1 MNAPFNLLL
10 AITLFCAASCR
21 QTPQSNTTQGPE
33 SVAGIS
39 LSYQY
44 LGENELGIPRSV
56 LFLAENGGATELDTF
71 SVNLA
76 KIEPE
81 RYAEMSIPADALD
94 ACGGWY
100 AGGGD
105 YFYVVKRK
113 GRAVVY
119 QGYQEETQ
127 TDAGYHWK
135 AMELK

>member
-1 MNAPFNLLL
+1 MNTPFNLLL
-10 AITLFCAASCR
+10 AATLICAASC
-21 QTPQSNTTQGPE
+21 QNAPQKDTNQGPE

-39 LSYQY
+39 LSFEY
-44 LGENELGIPRSV
+44 LGEDALGIPRSV
-56 LFLAENGGATELDTF
+56 PLLIENGGATALDTV

-76 KIEPE
+76 RIERE
-81 RYAEMSIPADALD
+81 RYSEMGIPSDALD

-127 TDAGYHWK
+127 TDTGYHWTAIEVK
-135 AMELK
+135 

>member
-1 MNAPFNLLL
+1 MYKPFYLLL
-10 AITLFCAASCR
+10 AATWMCVASC
-21 QTPQSNTTQGPE
+21 QNAPQKNANQGPQSI
-33 SVAGIS
+33 AGIN
-39 LSYQY
+39 LGYQF
-44 LGENELGIPRSV
+44 LGENEQGIPRSV
-56 LFLAENGGATELDTF
+56 LFLFENGGATELDTV

-81 RYAEMSIPADALD
+81 RYAEMDIPANALD

-119 QGYQEETQ
+119 QGFQEETQ
-127 TDAGYHWK
+127 TDTGYHWK
-135 AMELK
+135 VMKVK